1 MWVQKG
7 GVIVANPYKN
17 SAWLKIRLSPIHN
30 EMLEQICDVIG
41 INKSEFVRFCI
52 AYWHANM
59 GDLMTDEKANKDV
72 NDLITYYLELYMEEY
87 EKKSNFSELAKPLLD
102 RLNNGDQSALD
113 ELNELAKKQ
122 SGK

>member
-17 SAWLKIRLSPIHN
+17 SDWLKIRLSPIHSRMLN
-30 EMLEQICDVIG
+30 EICEDVN
-41 INKSEFVRFCI
+41 INKSEFIRFAI
-52 AYWHANM
+52 AYWHCHRVELLN
-59 GDLMTDEKANKDV
+59 DDSDIIDIYLHSYIDEFHKQ
-72 NDLITYYLELYMEEY
+72 
-87 EKKSNFSELAKPLLD
+87 SNFSELAKPLID

-113 ELNELAKKQ
+113 EFIELAKKQ